1 MNRLHSLIIAVIAF
15 FLVVVSEGNVKA
27 QVGTLPATG
36 AGEFLD
42 PSELI
47 AKMTKNALE
56 ESVANKMS
64 ATLAASGAINTST
77 THDPL
82 VYRVM
87 KWLKDQKSY
96 QIWQDAVSAAE
107 ELSTLE
113 SQLSAVWE
121 TKDMITKVYGT
132 TKAAKINL
140 ETLNALYDAYS
151 DYSVYA
157 DLVSSYYKDLF
168 NNGEISF
175 QELASL
181 MSFLNSAGLMA
192 LQDILSCIDAFSVD
206 GMSAKERYDYIR
218 GKLKAIK
225 MRNEFVAN
233 RTTEAL
239 TDKEN
244 QAMKDAVVLSMRTA
258 YGNVPNV
265 PGVTQKQA
273 EKQLKN
279 VLERKAS
286 NGGSTAESGIYLDS
300 DQGAGLKNF
309 AKNIKNAFSG
319 WFGIVEACIFILAI
333 LLAVPVI
340 IRTNSGEA
348 QSANAMRK
356 LVFVTI
362 GFFLIIEV
370 FKLIL
375 NWFVS

>member
-15 FLVVVSEGNVKA
+15 LLVVVSEGNVKA
-27 QVGTLPATG
+27 QVGNLPATG

-47 AKMTKNALE
+47 AKMTKNAIE

-64 ATLAASGAINTST
+64 ATLAATSLNPST

-87 KWLKDQKSY
+87 TWLKDTKTY
-96 QIWQDAVSAAE
+96 QIWQDAVSAAQ

-140 ETLNALYDAYS
+140 ETLDALYDAYS

-157 DLVSSYYKDLF
+157 DIVSSYYKDLF
-168 NNGEISF
+168 NNGDISF

-206 GMSAKERYDYIR
+206 GMSAKEKYDYIR

-244 QAMKDAVVLSMRTA
+244 QAMKDAVILSMRTA

-279 VLERKAS
+279 VLERKKSLDGDIAP
-286 NGGSTAESGIYLDS
+286 ESGIYLDS
-300 DQGAGLKNF
+300 DNGAKLNAF
-309 AKNIKNAFSG
+309 AKNIKSAFSG
-319 WFGIVEACIFILAI
+319 WFSIVEACIFILAI

-375 NWFVS
+375 NWFVK

>member
-1 MNRLHSLIIAVIAF
+1 MNRLHTFIIAVIAF
-15 FLVVVSEGNVKA
+15 FIVVVSEGNVKA
-27 QVGTLPATG
+27 QVGNLPATG

-47 AKMTKNALE
+47 AKMTKNAIE

-64 ATLAASGAINTST
+64 ATLAASGAIKTST

-82 VYRVM
+82 VYKVM
-87 KWLKDQKSY
+87 QWLKDQKAY
-96 QIWQDAVSAAE
+96 QIWQDAVSAAQ

-192 LQDILSCIDAFSVD
+192 LEDILSCIDAFSVD

-225 MRNEFVAN
+225 ARNEFVAN

-239 TDKEN
+239 KDKEN
-244 QAMKDAVVLSMRTA
+244 QAMKDALILSMQTA
-258 YGNVPNV
+258 YGNAPNV
-265 PGVTQKQA
+265 KGVTNKEA
-273 EKQLKN
+273 EAHLKN

-286 NGGSTAESGIYLDS
+286 KGGSTAESGIYLDS
-300 DQGAGLKNF
+300 DKGAKLNAF
-309 AKNIKNAFSG
+309 AKNIKSAFSG

-375 NWFVS
+375 NWFVQ

>member
-1 MNRLHSLIIAVIAF
+1 MNRLHSLIIAVISF
-15 FLVVVSEGNVKA
+15 FLVVVSEGDVKA
-27 QVGTLPATG
+27 QVGTPPATG
-36 AGEFLD
+36 IGEFLD

-64 ATLAASGAINTST
+64 ATLAATSLNPST

-87 KWLKDQKSY
+87 TWLKDTKTY
-96 QIWQDAVSAAE
+96 QIWQDAVSAAQ

-113 SQLSAVWE
+113 SQLSAVWD

>member
-1 MNRLHSLIIAVIAF
+1 MNRLHSFIIAVIAF

-27 QVGTLPATG
+27 QVGNLPATG

-47 AKMTKNALE
+47 AKMTKNAIE

-64 ATLAASGAINTST
+64 ATLAATSLNPST

-87 KWLKDQKSY
+87 TWLKDTKTY
-96 QIWQDAVSAAE
+96 QIWQDAVSAAQ

-140 ETLNALYDAYS
+140 ETLDALYDAYS

-168 NNGEISF
+168 NNGDISF

-206 GMSAKERYDYIR
+206 GMSAKEKYDYIR

-225 MRNEFVAN
+225 MRNEFVAK
-233 RTTEAL
+233 RTTEEL
-239 TDKEN
+239 KDREN
-244 QAMKDAVVLSMRTA
+244 RAMKDALILSMQTA
-258 YGNVPNV
+258 YGNAPNV
-265 PGVTQKQA
+265 KGVTNKEA
-273 EKQLKN
+273 EAHLKN

-286 NGGSTAESGIYLDS
+286 NGGSTTESGIYLDS
-300 DQGAGLKNF
+300 DKGAKLNAF
-309 AKNIKNAFSG
+309 AKNIKSAFSG

-375 NWFVS
+375 NWFVK

>member
-1 MNRLHSLIIAVIAF
+1 MNRSHSFIIAVIAF

-27 QVGTLPATG
+27 QVGTPPATG
-36 AGEFLD
+36 VGEFLD

-47 AKMTKNALE
+47 AKMTKNAIE

-64 ATLAASGAINTST
+64 ATLAATSLNPST

-87 KWLKDQKSY
+87 TWLKDTKTY
-96 QIWQDAVSAAE
+96 QIWQDAVSAAQ

-140 ETLNALYDAYS
+140 ETLDALYDAYS

-168 NNGEISF
+168 NNGDISF

-206 GMSAKERYDYIR
+206 GMSAKEKYDYIR

-225 MRNEFVAN
+225 MRNEFVAK
-233 RTTEAL
+233 RTTEEL
-239 TDKEN
+239 KDREN
-244 QAMKDAVVLSMRTA
+244 RAMKDALILSMQTA
-258 YGNVPNV
+258 YGNAPNV
-265 PGVTQKQA
+265 KGVTNKEA
-273 EKQLKN
+273 EAHLKN

-286 NGGSTAESGIYLDS
+286 NGGSTTESGIYLDS
-300 DQGAGLKNF
+300 DKGAKLNAF
-309 AKNIKNAFSG
+309 AKNIKSAFSG

-375 NWFVS
+375 NWFVK

>member
-1 MNRLHSLIIAVIAF
+1 MNRLHSFIIAVIAF

-27 QVGTLPATG
+27 QVGNLPATG

-47 AKMTKNALE
+47 AKMTKNAIE

-64 ATLAASGAINTST
+64 ATLAATSLNPST

-87 KWLKDQKSY
+87 TWLKDTKTY
-96 QIWQDAVSAAE
+96 QIWQDAVSAAQ

-140 ETLNALYDAYS
+140 ETLDALYDAYS

-168 NNGEISF
+168 NNGDISF

-206 GMSAKERYDYIR
+206 GMSAKEKYDYIR
-218 GKLKAIK
+218 GNLKA
-225 MRNEFVAN
+225 MRNEFVAK
-233 RTTEAL
+233 RTTEEL
-239 TDKEN
+239 KDREN
-244 QAMKDAVVLSMRTA
+244 RAMKDALILSMQTA
-258 YGNVPNV
+258 YGNAPNV
-265 PGVTQKQA
+265 KGVTNKEA
-273 EKQLKN
+273 EAHLKN

-286 NGGSTAESGIYLDS
+286 NGGSTTESGIYLDS
-300 DQGAGLKNF
+300 DKGAKLNVF
-309 AKNIKNAFSG
+309 AKNIKSAFSG

-375 NWFVS
+375 NWFVK

>member
-1 MNRLHSLIIAVIAF
+1 MDRSHSFIIAVIAF

-27 QVGTLPATG
+27 QVGTPPATG
-36 AGEFLD
+36 VGEFLD

-47 AKMTKNALE
+47 AKMTKNAIE

-64 ATLAASGAINTST
+64 ATLAATSLNPST

-87 KWLKDQKSY
+87 TWLKDTKTY
-96 QIWQDAVSAAE
+96 QIWQDAVSAAQ

-140 ETLNALYDAYS
+140 ETLDALYDAYS

-168 NNGEISF
+168 NNGDISF

-206 GMSAKERYDYIR
+206 GMSAKEKYDYIR

-225 MRNEFVAN
+225 MRNEFVAK
-233 RTTEAL
+233 RTTEEL
-239 TDKEN
+239 KDREN
-244 QAMKDAVVLSMRTA
+244 RAMKDALILSMQTA
-258 YGNVPNV
+258 YGNAPNV
-265 PGVTQKQA
+265 KGVTNKEA
-273 EKQLKN
+273 EAHLKN

-286 NGGSTAESGIYLDS
+286 NGGSTTESGIYLDS
-300 DQGAGLKNF
+300 DKGAKLNAF
-309 AKNIKNAFSG
+309 AKNIKSAFSG

-375 NWFVS
+375 NWFVK